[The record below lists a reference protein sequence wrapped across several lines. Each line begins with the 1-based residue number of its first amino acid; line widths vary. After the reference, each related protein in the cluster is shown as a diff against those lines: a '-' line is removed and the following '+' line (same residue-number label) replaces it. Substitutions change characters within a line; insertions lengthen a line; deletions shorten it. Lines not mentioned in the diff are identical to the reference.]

1 MVATSNF
8 GRLKE
13 QVSEG
18 LLCIIHVEA
27 IPRSISTAL
36 GRALNEADDHSVF
49 VSEPFNRMK
58 YDIEAAA
65 GYILEATDKIEKSK
79 DRPLIVITK
88 NMARNLTL
96 DIFREW
102 MTICDGVV
110 WSIRDP
116 RIQIASLVTRI
127 ANDLAF
133 EPGADHIKQEDLT
146 PENIKAASD
155 FLEDGPVSKNFS
167 KTSWEEIGKHF
178 RSGYKPERSVV
189 VDGGALTENP
199 EQVLKAACN
208 VLGLKYSSNMIEG
221 WQGEFIN
228 VNTGY
233 NAKLTDTT
241 HAWTKE
247 AAQSTGVMKASRE
260 PIPMEELTSALRV
273 HITDVAMP
281 IYREMTGE
289 NA

>member
-1 MVATSNF
+1 MTSNF
-8 GRLKE
+8 ERLKH
-13 QVSEG
+13 QVSDG
-18 LLCIIHVEA
+18 SLRIIHIEA

-36 GRALNEADDHSVF
+36 GRALNEVGNRTVF

-58 YDIEAAA
+58 HDIEAAA
-65 GYILEATDKIEKSK
+65 GHILEVTDKISKSK
-79 DRPLIVITK
+79 EDPLTVITK

-96 DIFREW
+96 DIFRQW

-127 ANDLAF
+127 ANDLAY
-133 EPGADHIKQEDLT
+133 EPGADRIKQEDLT
-146 PENIKAASD
+146 ANNIKAVSD

-167 KTSWEEIGKHF
+167 KTSWADIGEHF
-178 RSGYKPERSVV
+178 RSGYQPEQSVV
-189 VDGGALTENP
+189 VDGGDLTENP
-199 EQVLKAACN
+199 EAVLKEACN
-208 VLGLKYSSNMIEG
+208 VLNLKYSSSMIEG

-233 NAKLTDTT
+233 NAKLTDET
-241 HAWTKE
+241 HAWTRE

-260 PIPMEELTSALRV
+260 PIPMDKLTPALRT
-273 HITDVAMP
+273 HIMDVAMP
-281 IYREMTGE
+281 IYKEMTGK
-289 NA
+289 NT